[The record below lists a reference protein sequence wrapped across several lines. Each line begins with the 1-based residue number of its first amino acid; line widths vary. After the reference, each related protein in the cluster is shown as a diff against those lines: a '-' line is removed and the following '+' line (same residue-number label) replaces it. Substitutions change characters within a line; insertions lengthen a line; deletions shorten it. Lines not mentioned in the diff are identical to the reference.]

1 MMPDPFSGSNSDN
14 ILRLTRCLGALACS
28 DDGDKLV
35 VTQLDAG
42 TEVAILVSERPAVE
56 GMQTVEANE
65 GKYLVFACD
74 LRDASC

>member
-1 MMPDPFSGSNSDN
+1 MADQFPMSNSDN
-14 ILRLTRCLGALACS
+14 ILRLTRSLGALACC
-28 DDGDKLV
+28 DDGERLV

-42 TEVAILVSERPAVE
+42 TEVAVLVAEPPAVE

-74 LRDASC
+74 LRDAS

>member
-1 MMPDPFSGSNSDN
+1 MADQFSTSNSDN

-28 DDGDKLV
+28 DDGERLV

-42 TEVAILVSERPAVE
+42 TEVAVLVSERPAVE
-56 GMQTVEANE
+56 GMQTVEAKE
-65 GKYLVFACD
+65 GKYLVFSCD